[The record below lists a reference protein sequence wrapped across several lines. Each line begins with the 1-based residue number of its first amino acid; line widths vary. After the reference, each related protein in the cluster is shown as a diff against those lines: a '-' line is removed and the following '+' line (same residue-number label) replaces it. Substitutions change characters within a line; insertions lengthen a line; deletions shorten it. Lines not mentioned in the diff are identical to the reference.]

1 MENSHLLRKVFVVFD
16 EFLGFKTKSG
26 WTKRF
31 DKAKIFSQKH
41 HIFQTYDLKKELEKS
56 DTTVRIVPIQMMLDE
71 SDYVALR
78 LGGYL
83 E

>member
-1 MENSHLLRKVFVVFD
+1 MENSHLLRQVFVVFD
-16 EFLGFKTKSG
+16 EFKGFKTKSG

-41 HIFQTYDLKKELEKS
+41 HINQTYDLRKEFEKP
-56 DTTVRIVPIQMMLDE
+56 DTTLRVVPIQMMLDE
-71 SDYVALR
+71 SDYLALR
-78 LGGYL
+78 LGGFL